1 MEQGDFYT
9 LKDDCERALSSFLK
23 YINKE
28 KDETLLYGLKAYIDE
43 TKERKGNWD
52 IEKVQVIF
60 KVLQSK
66 NPSEIQEIISYFD
79 HTGYGWQGD
88 EYKFYSR
95 CSWKCRENLRID
107 NTPEM
112 TEQAFSNM
120 DEIFLHKEYG
130 AITTY
135 LFGYCIASLFSS
147 KLKEKCCGIPY
158 FLQIACKR
166 NSNVYKLVHKI
177 VQICDVNA
185 GLSASCKMH
194 EYRECE
200 HDHLT
205 IYPSET
211 GDKLLETLLY
221 YRDIPIIIDGYENE
235 KLYEILIREVANI
248 PSKIKRLDIKERFNI
263 LPIFISPVI
272 QSQFQNVFSIDL
284 TEMDIAYE
292 YLELIIENEQRLGSW
307 ALELVAE
314 AKNYFDAGNSTA
326 YSQQKAVAKIIESR
340 RPEKQ
345 TPLFYDL
352 ARDINRLR
360 IEHNRETKLT
370 SKDIENIGHLS
381 YFLSYYMKVFKSSI
395 RLTQETSFTY
405 RGINDKHI
413 PEKLVEQIV
422 KQTTDSLFKL
432 HSDYSP
438 AVPETINIEIGLDDE
453 KKAKKI
459 KRKGAVYAKDI
470 VKYYQ
475 SYKVNIRIPAI
486 QYQNERYIFKV
497 KLRPGTN
504 VNLLNR
510 YAEEVRRL
518 LELEVFI
525 VEKTS
530 EEIKIVASE
539 KSLVEGSLISILQ
552 SDQFQES
559 KMEIPYAVGYDI
571 LGEAVIADIAEF
583 PHLLVGGTSGSGKS
597 SALHS
602 LLMSIVYKQPADK
615 VKLLLM
621 DFGASRLRM
630 FKDVPHMLTPGK
642 IISDFREGC
651 QFILNLQKCVEQRQ
665 KILEALDTSD
675 YDKQLETMPS
685 IVCAI
690 DEFPTFIKQ
699 ETEGRGN
706 KNLKAVIEDVL
717 ARARKVKVHLILTA
731 QDTTKGGIDITNTNL
746 AAGIAF
752 QCKNWHTSKAII
764 GDVDA
769 VNLSGKGSMYF
780 KCEQGLRRLQ
790 GAYMPPEKIMD
801 KLDEM
806 SFENDCSKIKYDEVK
821 FQFNTL
827 QQSEDSKTDYECLSI
842 EDEDE
847 DERILLKIVE
857 GIQDK
862 EKYSNHQLMKSFK
875 MGYDRAKRLIDR
887 LEEMGIVGKL
897 EEKKERDVYPDKAKA
912 FLRDHGYVESV
923 NEGKGIKS
931 VKTSSIQSD
940 VEVKQE
946 QAIKVDDEEMDTE
959 AYVEDSF
966 HEVPETK
973 KRKLRVGPEIKKN
986 NSTRYRKKGPTH

>member
-9 LKDDCERALSSFLK
+9 LKDNCERALSSFLK

-130 AITTY
+130 SITTY

-326 YSQQKAVAKIIESR
+326 YSQQKAVAKIIESC

-381 YFLSYYMKVFKSSI
+381 YFLV
-395 RLTQETSFTY
+395 
-405 RGINDKHI
+405 
-413 PEKLVEQIV
+413 
-422 KQTTDSLFKL
+422 
-432 HSDYSP
+432 
-438 AVPETINIEIGLDDE
+438 
-453 KKAKKI
+453 
-459 KRKGAVYAKDI
+459 
-470 VKYYQ
+470 
-475 SYKVNIRIPAI
+475 
-486 QYQNERYIFKV
+486 
-497 KLRPGTN
+497 
-504 VNLLNR
+504 
-510 YAEEVRRL
+510 
-518 LELEVFI
+518 
-525 VEKTS
+525 
-530 EEIKIVASE
+530 
-539 KSLVEGSLISILQ
+539 
-552 SDQFQES
+552 
-559 KMEIPYAVGYDI
+559 
-571 LGEAVIADIAEF
+571 
-583 PHLLVGGTSGSGKS
+583 
-597 SALHS
+597 
-602 LLMSIVYKQPADK
+602 
-615 VKLLLM
+615 
-621 DFGASRLRM
+621 
-630 FKDVPHMLTPGK
+630 
-642 IISDFREGC
+642 
-651 QFILNLQKCVEQRQ
+651 
-665 KILEALDTSD
+665 
-675 YDKQLETMPS
+675 
-685 IVCAI
+685 
-690 DEFPTFIKQ
+690 
-699 ETEGRGN
+699 
-706 KNLKAVIEDVL
+706 
-717 ARARKVKVHLILTA
+717 
-731 QDTTKGGIDITNTNL
+731 
-746 AAGIAF
+746 
-752 QCKNWHTSKAII
+752 
-764 GDVDA
+764 
-769 VNLSGKGSMYF
+769 
-780 KCEQGLRRLQ
+780 
-790 GAYMPPEKIMD
+790 
-801 KLDEM
+801 
-806 SFENDCSKIKYDEVK
+806 
-821 FQFNTL
+821 
-827 QQSEDSKTDYECLSI
+827 
-842 EDEDE
+842 
-847 DERILLKIVE
+847 
-857 GIQDK
+857 
-862 EKYSNHQLMKSFK
+862 
-875 MGYDRAKRLIDR
+875 
-887 LEEMGIVGKL
+887 
-897 EEKKERDVYPDKAKA
+897 
-912 FLRDHGYVESV
+912 
-923 NEGKGIKS
+923 
-931 VKTSSIQSD
+931 
-940 VEVKQE
+940 
-946 QAIKVDDEEMDTE
+946 
-959 AYVEDSF
+959 
-966 HEVPETK
+966 
-973 KRKLRVGPEIKKN
+973 
-986 NSTRYRKKGPTH
+986 